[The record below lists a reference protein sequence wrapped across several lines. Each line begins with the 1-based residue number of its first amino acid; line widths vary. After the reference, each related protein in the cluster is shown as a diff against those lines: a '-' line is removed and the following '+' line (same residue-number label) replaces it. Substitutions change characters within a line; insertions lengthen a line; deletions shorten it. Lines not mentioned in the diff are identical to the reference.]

1 MCIEKNRSLLWCNSS
16 HKKTLEKNLLNGK
29 RFLRLF
35 HSFVSFLF
43 TFNGIKDPTWKIFYD
58 MHEKGAQMDE
68 NLMIAPT
75 LTLKVLHTCN
85 YKQNVPIALAIFK
98 KNISAAIPFCFP
110 EH

>member
-1 MCIEKNRSLLWCNSS
+1 M
-16 HKKTLEKNLLNGK
+16 
-29 RFLRLF
+29 
-35 HSFVSFLF
+35 
-43 TFNGIKDPTWKIFYD
+43 D
-58 MHEKGAQMDE
+58 EKGAQMDG